1 MAKINASAGL
11 SVALAGQQAGAEGAG
26 SAVVASRTLGA
37 AGVWRVPTLPDGFN
51 LHAAMT
57 EATRQ
62 ALTHYQDVLIPEGL
76 RVAPAT
82 QGVGAD
88 VAQPA
93 VQVLE
98 YETGRVMRMYTA
110 GDFLTMFAQQRQSS
124 GVVVDGQ
131 V

>member
-1 MAKINASAGL
+1 MAKVNASGGL
-11 SVALAGQQAGAEGAG
+11 SVALAGQQGGAEPTGTA
-26 SAVVASRTLGA
+26 AVPSTGGGGRH
-37 AGVWRVPTLPDGFN
+37 WRVPTLPDGFD
-51 LHAAMT
+51 LGVAMG

-62 ALTHYQDVLIPEGL
+62 AVTHYQTVLRPEGL
-76 RVAPAT
+76 HVASAS
-82 QGVGAD
+82 QGMLAD
-88 VAQPA
+88 VMQPA

-98 YETGRVMRMYTA
+98 GETGRVMRMYTT